1 MSDPLPAPNFGN
13 LGYNVPL
20 TDIGSGYAA
29 GITSAGKSIA
39 GAISGVMGGVNEKGE
54 VEPGVLE
61 QNRNADD
68 MLAAMQKNKMITPDQ
83 YEAVAGKSLGA
94 KQQLLGL
101 YATQWTADQAQQ
113 RALALQKGTGA
124 VQIGVEHAKLLDT
137 MSMLRQGYSPTGGVK
152 QMPYRGPQQQQPQ
165 QQQPVVAPQNQAP
178 APWKPG
184 SKYVTV
190 QDDNGQQKHAIQ
202 TPDGQITILDQ

>member
-1 MSDPLPAPNFGN
+1 MSDPLPAPTFGN
-13 LGYNVPL
+13 LAYNVPL

-29 GITSAGKSIA
+29 GIAQAGKSIA

-54 VEPGVLE
+54 VQPGILE
-61 QNRNADD
+61 QQRNADD
-68 MLAAMQKNKMITPDQ
+68 VLAAMQKNNMITKDQ
-83 YEAVAGKSLGA
+83 YDAVAGKSLGA

-101 YATQWTADQAQQ
+101 YAGQWTADQAQA
-113 RALALQKGTGA
+113 RALALQKGQGA

-137 MSMLRQGYSPTGGVK
+137 VDMIRKGYPPGGDVK
-152 QMPYRGPQQQQPQ
+152 KMPYRGPTAPAPVAPA
-165 QQQPVVAPQNQAP
+165 PVVAPENRAP